1 MVAAAI
7 SAALV
12 GGAVTYGQEPLTA
25 IEAVP
30 VPPVMLV
37 APGPVTYPTSTAS
50 PSGPLGYRLEGWSF
64 DEAPGS
70 FDPFSAPTP
79 QIVPLDGPRPAE
91 APPPPE
97 PESIPEETAIGSV
110 GERAGGDLLSMP
122 VNGRRTSVF
131 GMRFHPILRVWKLHT
146 GLDFAA
152 SCGTPVGA
160 AAAGRVVSAGW
171 AGGNG
176 IQVKVDHGMLAGYR
190 VVTTYNHLSAI
201 GVRVGQQVDA
211 LDGVGRVGNTG
222 YSTGCHLHFEVIVN
236 GRFTDPEPWLNGQP
250 SRVELRDIAFLDV
263 DGTTSTTPSLI
274 LGLSPS
280 AEASEVPTQSVWDS
294 LIASLTGEPSPSPS
308 VSPSTSLSASPWAA
322 VSASPSISLSDSPS
336 AIDSPSASP
345 SPTPSTSEPPPSDAS
360 PLPSA
365 SVPESTPPPSSTAPD
380 PTSEAPVVDPTTP
393 APAPDPT
400 TEAPPP
406 PPPPAPEP
414 EPEPEPEPPPPPP
427 PPPPAD
433 PEPTPEAPPPPSEDA
448 SATP

>member
-1 MVAAAI
+1 MIAAAI

-12 GGAVTYGQEPLTA
+12 GGAVSYGQDPLTA
-25 IEAVP
+25 VEAVP

-37 APGPVTYPTSTAS
+37 APGPIAAPTSTSS
-50 PSGPLGYRLEGWSF
+50 PTGPMGYRLEGWSF
-64 DEAPGS
+64 DEAPGE

-91 APPPPE
+91 APPPP
-97 PESIPEETAIGSV
+97 PPKSIPEESSLGSV
-110 GERAGGDLLSMP
+110 GKAGSDDLLSMP

-131 GMRFHPILRVWKLHT
+131 GMRYHPILRVWKLHT

-160 AAAGRVVSAGW
+160 AAAGRVVSSGW

-176 IQVKVDHGMLAGYR
+176 VQVKIDHGMLGGYR

-236 GRFTDPEPWLNGQP
+236 GRFTNPEPWLNGQA
-250 SRVELRDIAFLDV
+250 SRVDLRDIAFLDV
-263 DGTTSTTPSLI
+263 NGSPTTPSLI
-274 LGLSPS
+274 LGASPS
-280 AEASEVPTQSVWDS
+280 DGSSAVPSESVWDS
-294 LIASLTGEPSPSPS
+294 LIASLVGSPSPSPS
-308 VSPSTSLSASPWAA
+308 GSPSASDSSWLLP
-322 VSASPSISLSDSPS
+322 SPSDSPS
-336 AIDSPSASP
+336 PSPSNPASP
-345 SPTPSTSEPPPSDAS
+345 SPSDSPTTASPDPSVSDTPS
-360 PLPSA
+360 SA
-365 SVPESTPPPSSTAPD
+365 PSSTAPESSPPPSTTVPE
-380 PTSEAPVVDPTTP
+380 PTTQAPAPDPTTQAP
-393 APAPDPT
+393 APDPTTQAPAPDPT

-406 PPPPAPEP
+406 PPP

-427 PPPPAD
+427 PE
-433 PEPTPEAPPPPSEDA
+433 PEPAPTSDSG

>member
-1 MVAAAI
+1 MIAAAI

-12 GGAVTYGQEPLTA
+12 GGAVSYGQDPLTA
-25 IEAVP
+25 VEAVP

-37 APGPVTYPTSTAS
+37 APGPIATPTSTSA
-50 PSGPLGYRLEGWSF
+50 PTGPTGYRLEGWSF
-64 DEAPGS
+64 DEAPGE

-91 APPPPE
+91 APPPPP
-97 PESIPEETAIGSV
+97 PESIPEESSIGSV
-110 GERAGGDLLSMP
+110 GKAASDDLLSMP

-131 GMRFHPILRVWKLHT
+131 GMRYHPILRVWKLHT

-176 IQVKVDHGMLAGYR
+176 VQVKVDHGMLGGYR

-201 GVRVGQQVDA
+201 GVRVGQQVEA

-236 GRFTDPEPWLNGQP
+236 GRFTNPEPWLNGQA
-250 SRVELRDIAFLDV
+250 SQVDLRDIAFLDV
-263 DGTTSTTPSLI
+263 NGSPTTPSLI
-274 LGLSPS
+274 LGASPS
-280 AEASEVPTQSVWDS
+280 GSSALPSESVWDS
-294 LIASLTGEPSPSPS
+294 LIASLVESPSPSPS
-308 VSPSTSLSASPWAA
+308 G
-322 VSASPSISLSDSPS
+322 SPSISDSSWLLPS
-336 AIDSPSASP
+336 ESASP
-345 SPTPSTSEPPPSDAS
+345 SPSSSLESPTPSDSLTPSESPTPGSPDPSVTD
-360 PLPSA
+360 PS
-365 SVPESTPPPSSTAPD
+365 SPPPSSTAPESSPPASTTAPD
-380 PTSEAPVVDPTTP
+380 PTTEPPASDPTTP

-400 TEAPPP
+400 PEDPPP

-414 EPEPEPEPPPPPP
+414 EPEPEPPP
-427 PPPPAD
+427 PPPPA
-433 PEPTPEAPPPPSEDA
+433 PEPEPEPEPPAAPTSDEG

>member
-1 MVAAAI
+1 MIAAAI

-12 GGAVTYGQEPLTA
+12 GGAVTYGQDPLTA

-30 VPPVMLV
+30 VPPVMMV

-50 PSGPLGYRLEGWSF
+50 PSSPLGYRLEGWSF

-97 PESIPEETAIGSV
+97 PESIPEETALGSV
-110 GERAGGDLLSMP
+110 GEKAGGDLLSMP

-131 GMRFHPILRVWKLHT
+131 GMRYHPILRVWKLHT

-152 SCGTPVGA
+152 PCGTPVGA

-176 IQVKVDHGMLAGYR
+176 VQVKVDHGMLAGYR

-201 GVRVGQQVDA
+201 GVRVGQQVEA

-236 GRFTDPEPWLNGQP
+236 GRFTNPEPWLNGQA
-250 SRVELRDIAFLDV
+250 SRVDLRDIAFLDV
-263 DGTTSTTPSLI
+263 DGSSTTPSLI

-280 AEASEVPTQSVWDS
+280 AEASGVPTQSVWDS
-294 LIASLTGEPSPSPS
+294 LIESLTGEPSPSPS
-308 VSPSTSLSASPWAA
+308 VSPSTSLSDSPGASA
-322 VSASPSISLSDSPS
+322 SASPSISPSDSPS
-336 AIDSPSASP
+336 ASASP
-345 SPTPSTSEPPPSDAS
+345 TPGEPSPSDTS

-365 SVPESTPPPSSTAPD
+365 TEPESTPPPSSTAPA
-380 PTSEAPVVDPTTP
+380 PTSEAPAQDPTTPAPATDPTTP

-400 TEAPPP
+400 PEAPPP

-414 EPEPEPEPPPPPP
+414 EPEPP

-433 PEPTPEAPPPPSEDA
+433 PQPTTEAPPAPSEAA
-448 SATP
+448 SVTP